1 MISLSLAPFPPDCVL
16 MIEEH
21 MFMVDSFRK
30 WITLPADLIST
41 MIIYMMC
48 RSQLQRQE
56 IPELTLIVK

>member
-1 MISLSLAPFPPDCVL
+1 
-16 MIEEH
+16 
-21 MFMVDSFRK
+21 MVDSFRK